1 MLGGPASLL
10 KGPADQRYGALQRCA
25 GQVRSY
31 LTCGAPS
38 SLDQDKVDGN
48 EGRDEEE
55 VTKAPFCV

>member
-1 MLGGPASLL
+1 MLGGPAAKHQEGL
-10 KGPADQRYGALQRCA
+10 QRYA

-48 EGRDEEE
+48 EGSDEEE
-55 VTKAPFCV
+55 VTNAPLSV